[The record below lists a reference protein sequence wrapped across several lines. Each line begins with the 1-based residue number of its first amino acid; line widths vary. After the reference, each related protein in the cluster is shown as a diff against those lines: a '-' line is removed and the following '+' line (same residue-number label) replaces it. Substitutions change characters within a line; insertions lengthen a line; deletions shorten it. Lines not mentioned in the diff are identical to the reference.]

1 MPRNRSAQTAGRE
14 TENGLGPPPGPQKA
28 PISRRKGDLPEGLEA
43 KYLVEHDRRGRAE
56 RFHRDNRGQDALFRD
71 HGRRLTA
78 REPYPDV
85 VRDMLRIADHRGWR
99 AIVVSGDPAFRR
111 EVWVQ
116 AQAMDLQVRGYRAR
130 EIDHQAAER
139 QTSSRKTVRKDRAKA
154 NDRDRD
160 RAETQAP
167 TRMSQ
172 VAIAVR
178 ALIKDP
184 AVRARLMQR
193 AVAGV
198 IHHLEAGR
206 RFEREADQTQTRRK
220 DRQR

>member
-1 MPRNRSAQTAGRE
+1 MVRNRSAQPPDRD
-14 TENGLGPPPGPQKA
+14 TENRFAPSTARASKAA

-56 RFHRDNRGQDALFRD
+56 RFHRDNRSGEALFRD

-85 VRDMLRIADHRGWR
+85 VRDMLQIAAHRGWR
-99 AIVVSGDPAFRR
+99 EIVVSGNLAFRR

-116 AQAMDLQVRGYRAR
+116 AQALDLQVRGYRPR
-130 EIDHQAAER
+130 EIDRQAAER
-139 QTSSRKTVRKDRAKA
+139 KTPPRKAARKDE
-154 NDRDRD
+154 DRI

-167 TRMSQ
+167 TRMAQ
-172 VAIAVR
+172 VAVAVS

-184 AVRARLMQR
+184 AARERLMQR
-193 AVAGV
+193 AVARV
-198 IHHLEAGR
+198 IHHLDADR
-206 RFEREADQTQTRRK
+206 RFERDAGQTRMR
-220 DRQR
+220 DRNR

>member
-1 MPRNRSAQTAGRE
+1 MVGNKAAAPPVRD
-14 TENGLGPPPGPQKA
+14 TENALSPVPGRARKQA
-28 PISRRKGDLPEGLEA
+28 PVSRRKGDLPEGLEA

-56 RFHRDNRGQDALFRD
+56 RFHRDNRSGEALFRD

-99 AIVVSGDPAFRR
+99 EIVVSGDQAFRR

-116 AQAMDLQVRGYRAR
+116 AQALDLQVRGYRPR
-130 EIDHQAAER
+130 EIDRQAAER
-139 QTSSRKTVRKDRAKA
+139 KTPPRKTARKDE
-154 NDRDRD
+154 DRI

-167 TRMSQ
+167 TRMAQ
-172 VAIAVR
+172 VAIAVS

-184 AVRARLMQR
+184 AARDRLMRR
-193 AVAGV
+193 AVARV
-198 IHHLEAGR
+198 IRHLDAGR
-206 RFEREADQTQTRRK
+206 RFEREAGQTRIR
-220 DRQR
+220 DRDR